1 MRIILSFL
9 FACCSIAAFSQQPD
23 EKAIRTVLADQEAAW
38 NRGDIDAFMKGY
50 WNSDSLLFI
59 GAKGVTYG
67 YSNTLR
73 RYKTNYD
80 SPAKMGKLKF
90 DLLHFIR
97 LSADCWMIV
106 GKWELTRDAGNIGG
120 HYTLLF
126 RKIKGEWVIVSDHTS

>member
-1 MRIILSFL
+1 MRILLSFL

-90 DLLHFIR
+90 DLLYFIR

-106 GKWELTRDAGNIGG
+106 GKWDLTRDAGNIGG